1 MYIVN
6 TCFIETAYKK
16 YFMFYV
22 NIYVKQL
29 KQRTVKYNV
38 STSKPLEIKLLNLYQ
53 TWGSLTCP
61 EVISRLECRVQR
73 VECTVP
79 LQCSQTFFLFLVMK

>member
-1 MYIVN
+1 ML
-6 TCFIETAYKK
+6 
-16 YFMFYV
+16 
-22 NIYVKQL
+22 IYVKQL
-29 KQRTVKYNV
+29 KHRTVKYNV
-38 STSKPLEIKLLNLYQ
+38 STSKLLEIKLLNLYQ

-79 LQCSQTFFLFLVMK
+79 LQCSQTFFLLLVMK